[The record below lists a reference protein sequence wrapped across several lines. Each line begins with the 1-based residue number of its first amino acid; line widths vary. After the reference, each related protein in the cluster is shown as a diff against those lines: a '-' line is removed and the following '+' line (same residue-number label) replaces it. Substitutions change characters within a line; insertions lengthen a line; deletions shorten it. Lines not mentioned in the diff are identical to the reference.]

1 MKRVI
6 CFCVI
11 IAVFSLAAGNIFAQS
26 GVKETRNVSD
36 FTGVNFGVAGNLHIK
51 LGSPFQVVL
60 EGESRYLKDVETVV
74 KNGKLIIRID
84 NHIFFNNE
92 KVDVFITMPEIKSLG
107 LSGSGRAAIEG
118 TVKADMLDL
127 SVSGSGKISI
137 PGVILREM
145 ICSIS
150 GSGDIVLEG
159 GEAEKADLSISGSG
173 SYSGENTVI
182 KNLEAR
188 ISGSGNC
195 SCNVS
200 ETLEASISGSGNII
214 YSGNPRM
221 NVHSSGSG
229 HVRSR

>member
-1 MKRVI
+1 MKRVTYY
-6 CFCVI
+6 CVI
-11 IAVFSLAAGNIFAQS
+11 VTTLFLATGNIFGQS
-26 GVKETRNVSD
+26 GVKETRDVSD
-36 FTGVNFGVAGNLHIK
+36 FTGVNFGVAGNLYIK
-51 LGSPFQVVL
+51 VGSSFKVVL
-60 EGESRYLKDVETVV
+60 EGESKYISDIETVV
-74 KNGKLIIRID
+74 RDGKLIIRRESY
-84 NHIFFNNE
+84 HMFSNE

-118 TVKADMLDL
+118 TVKTEVLKL

-137 PGVILREM
+137 PEVILKEM

-150 GSGDIVLEG
+150 GSGDINLEG
-159 GEAEKADLSISGSG
+159 GEATNADLSISGSG
-173 SYSGENTVI
+173 SYAGENTVI
-182 KNLEAR
+182 KNLETR

-200 ETLEASISGSGNII
+200 ESLNASISGSGNVI
-214 YSGNPRM
+214 YSGNPKM